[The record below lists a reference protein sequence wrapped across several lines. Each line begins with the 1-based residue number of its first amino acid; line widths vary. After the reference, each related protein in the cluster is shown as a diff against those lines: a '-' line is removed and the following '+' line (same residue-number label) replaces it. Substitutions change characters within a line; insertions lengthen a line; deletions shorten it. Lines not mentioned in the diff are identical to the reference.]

1 MCCCPLSCSVYC
13 LHKALLLVKQ
23 YRADIFLCIKQ
34 ICLLLLLWLQCSAL
48 PNQPFTNA
56 CMPNICRLLCW
67 PQICCANLCMQR
79 VCQSSIMT
87 VILVCFVEGFML
99 LLKQSA
105 AFILDMLSMSGV
117 VLHP

>member
-1 MCCCPLSCSVYC
+1 
-13 LHKALLLVKQ
+13 
-23 YRADIFLCIKQ
+23 
-34 ICLLLLLWLQCSAL
+34 
-48 PNQPFTNA
+48 
-56 CMPNICRLLCW
+56 
-67 PQICCANLCMQR
+67 
-79 VCQSSIMT
+79 MT